1 MKKRKTVKKRYVIA
15 LVIVIAGLITLWR
28 ILNAPVPTYQTLIVR
43 PGDLQQSVLATGKLD
58 ALRKVDVGAQVSG
71 QLKTLSVAIGDKVKK
86 DQLLG
91 VIDPEQA
98 ENQIK
103 EVEATLMELRAQ
115 RQQAEAELKLARVT
129 YSRQQRLAQTKA
141 VSQQD
146 LDTAAIVADPDEF
159 EKLCRVI
166 MVTEQRGMDQVD
178 VLLKNKH
185 ILSDKAMKRIFEV
198 VERDEPSHWEPYD
211 KWLRANGRRPK
222 ATWREKWTDYWIH
235 KSLILAKL
243 PAVFVNRRN
252 PRLTA
257 WPDED
262 ATVYA

>member
-1 MKKRKTVKKRYVIA
+1 MTKPAKGSA
-15 LVIVIAGLITLWR
+15 MGLHSAFRHRFL
-28 ILNAPVPTYQTLIVR
+28 
-43 PGDLQQSVLATGKLD
+43 DVLASIYIYNEHRGYTSLD
-58 ALRKVDVGAQVSG
+58 RVLEAVRARCPDNAEFIAAVEKHRADEEKHYRMFKRWFELRGEMPLKVDRTCGHIDHFIE
-71 QLKTLSVAIGDKVKK
+71 SVFGCTI
-86 DQLLG
+86 
-91 VIDPEQA
+91 E
-98 ENQIK
+98 
-103 EVEATLMELRAQ
+103 
-115 RQQAEAELKLARVT
+115 
-129 YSRQQRLAQTKA
+129 
-141 VSQQD
+141 D
-146 LDTAAIVADPDEF
+146 LDTAAIVANPDEF

-198 VERDEPSHWEPYD
+198 VERDEPSHWQPYD
-211 KWLRANGRRPK
+211 KWLRANGRRPT

-235 KSLILAKL
+235 KSLMLAKL